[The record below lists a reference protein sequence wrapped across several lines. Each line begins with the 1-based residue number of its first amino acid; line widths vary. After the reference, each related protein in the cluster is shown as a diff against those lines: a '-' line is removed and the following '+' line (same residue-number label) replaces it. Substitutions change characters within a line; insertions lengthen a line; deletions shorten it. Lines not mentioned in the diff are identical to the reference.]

1 MTDVLLNACGDI
13 DLTAGRL
20 TIVGGVDGIRQR
32 WLIYIRTF
40 LGEWFL
46 DQSIGVP
53 YYQRVLKKAVSRNN
67 LKQVFKIATLE
78 VPGVLQVLS
87 VIVDSLDTATRQAE
101 VTVTCI
107 VTGAEGPETGIFK
120 YTGSIPPDGCLDPNA
135 TAVPNTIADL
145 AVWFD
150 AQDATSYT
158 QTPAKLTMQNK
169 VGAGTAEPGP
179 SVVEPQVAGNQ
190 INGHPAV
197 TLDETDDQH
206 LVMSGIPALRATTGQ
221 DGSFTAFAVTRL
233 GLGQAGPERG
243 VWALDGVQA
252 DGVTREW
259 YGGYQKMSVP
269 EYVDEEAGL
278 GLRSEELGTPEG
290 APYEAALDGVVLLLG
305 DADPA
310 IRVWSRDFT
319 IVPNAGRS
327 LNINNESLDASL
339 ATTPPALR
347 QLNGE
352 GLLGAAYANASGD
365 PELFFD
371 GAFGEYL
378 LYSRALTPAE
388 IQTVVDYLQVKW
400 SIPDVTVI

>member
-32 WLIYIRTF
+32 WLIHIRTF

-67 LKQVFKIATLE
+67 LKQVFKTATLG
-78 VPGVLQVLS
+78 VPGVLQVVS

-107 VTGAEGPETGIFK
+107 VTGAEGPESGVFK
-120 YTGSIPPDGCLDPNA
+120 FTGSIPPDGCQDPNA
-135 TAVPNTIADL
+135 TAVPNTIAGL

-150 AQDATSYT
+150 AQDVTSYT

-179 SVVEPQVAGNQ
+179 SVAEPQIVGNQ

-197 TLDETDDQH
+197 ALDETDDQH

-233 GLGQAGPERG
+233 GLGQLGPERG
-243 VWALDGVQA
+243 VWALDGVQG

-259 YGGYQKMSVP
+259 YGGYHKMSAI
-269 EYVDEEAGL
+269 EYADEKTGL
-278 GLRSEELGTPEG
+278 GIRSEELGTPEVS
-290 APYEAALDGVVLLLG
+290 PYEAALSGAGGFELN
-305 DADPA
+305 DAAPA
-310 IRVWSRDFT
+310 IRVWTRDFT
-319 IVPNAGRS
+319 VVPDAARRLDITNA
-327 LNINNESLDASL
+327 LLDSSDE
-339 ATTPPALR
+339 TTPPALR

-378 LYSRALTPAE
+378 LYNRALTAAQ
-388 IQTVVDYLQVKW
+388 ILLVVEYLQVRW
-400 SIPDVTVI
+400 SIPDL